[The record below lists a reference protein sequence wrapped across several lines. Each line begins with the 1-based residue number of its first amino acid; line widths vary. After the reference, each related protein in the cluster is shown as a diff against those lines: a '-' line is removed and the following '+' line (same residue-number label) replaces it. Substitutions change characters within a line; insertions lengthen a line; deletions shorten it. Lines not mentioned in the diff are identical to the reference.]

1 MPKKKPEPSGSD
13 ENAGRTRATKKK
25 YQKPRLAE
33 YGDLRQIVQAKA
45 SNRSDGAGLP
55 ATKR

>member
-1 MPKKKPEPSGSD
+1 MPRKTPDK
-13 ENAGRTRATKKK
+13 AGAEGTTPRAPRKKK